1 MIGAHDMDS
10 NALISLN
17 HVFKTYTLGDSTI
30 HAINDIDLSI
40 HKREFVAIIGPS
52 GSGKSTL
59 MHVSSLLDNPS
70 SGKVTFEGQDTTD
83 FTEEQLAV
91 VRNRKVGF
99 VFQQFNLLPRTSAL
113 ENVQLPLL
121 YTNTLRSERISRA
134 QAMLEKVGL
143 GQRLKNTPSQLSGGQ
158 QQRVAIARAL
168 INNPEVIFADEPTGN
183 LDTKSGEEI
192 MKILSG
198 LHREG
203 RSVVLVTHETD
214 VASVAKRVIR
224 MRDGKVVSDERDGKK
239 YRALTKR
246 KSR

>member
-1 MIGAHDMDS
+1 MDS
-10 NALISLN
+10 NGLISLK
-17 HVFKTYTLGDSTI
+17 HVFNTYTLGDSTI

-40 HKREFVAIIGPS
+40 EKREFVAIIGPS

-70 SGKVTFEGQDTTD
+70 SGTVTFEGQDTTD

-121 YTNTLRSERISRA
+121 YTNIARGERIARA
-134 QAMLEKVGL
+134 QDMLEKVGL
-143 GQRLKNTPSQLSGGQ
+143 GERLKNTPSQLSGGQ

-192 MKILSG
+192 MNILSG

-203 RSVVLVTHETD
+203 RTIVLVTHETE
-214 VASVAKRVIR
+214 VASVAKRVIT
-224 MRDGKVVSDERDGKK
+224 MRDGKVVSDTRDGKK
-239 YRALTKR
+239 YQALTKR